1 MIVAKQVNIV
11 TSVDNFLAVLV
22 SVAKDAKAGKTPAQ
36 VAADALPALVQ
47 ALAGIGD
54 LSKDFAD
61 RKDLEVTVD
70 LKLAELTDVLVG

>member
-61 RKDLEVTVD
+61 RKDLEVTVA
-70 LKLAELTDVLVG
+70 LKLAELTDILVG